1 MRSHKIQD
9 ADETR
14 WREGFGN
21 LPQVWS
27 DTWIRTQSHRK
38 GAEMSKITGGDWTAY
53 TFQKSED
60 VRGAMVRIE
69 RPASDGMRANPD
81 ICEVFAIGDDGRRG
95 GEMEANA
102 RLIAAAPELKD
113 ALADLVFDLAAIGF
127 DSEDSVSGADAVEV
141 ICQHWKTLKAAIA
154 QATGK
159 GQK

>member
-102 RLIAAAPELKD
+102 RLIAAAPELLEAAKEL
-113 ALADLVFDLAAIGF
+113 LATHGDCLYDVLNPCGGAEHWGGGEACETCKLRAA
-127 DSEDSVSGADAVEV
+127 VV
-141 ICQHWKTLKAAIA
+141 K
-154 QATGK
+154 ATG
-159 GQK
+159 